1 MNVFLQNVTSL
12 VTFLCYTANKSGEG
26 VRLRVQERVW
36 GNEYRTVLVCVD
48 DFEDR
53 ILSGWICHP
62 CLGEGRKVRGLMEF
76 FKVVEDLLEQIRF
89 PQSFTAKRA
98 FGQAEPVF
106 CREERDSAQGPPTQR
121 ETGNVCSADSVSV
134 PCQLAGV
141 CVVAGGR
148 TGRAVPKCIGAG
160 AADRQR
166 IGANRKGRK
175 LREKGTLFSVLRP
188 QD

>member
-1 MNVFLQNVTSL
+1 M
-12 VTFLCYTANKSGEG
+12 
-26 VRLRVQERVW
+26 RLRVQERVW

-106 CREERDSAQGPPTQR
+106 CREERDSAQGPHAK
-121 ETGNVCSADSVSV
+121 GNWERLQCGFCFGTM
-134 PCQLAGV
+134 PAGRGL
-141 CVVAGGR
+141 CRGWR
-148 TGRAVPKCIGAG
+148 
-160 AADRQR
+160 ADRKSR
-166 IGANRKGRK
+166 S
-175 LREKGTLFSVLRP
+175 EVHWS
-188 QD
+188 

>member
-1 MNVFLQNVTSL
+1 M
-12 VTFLCYTANKSGEG
+12 
-26 VRLRVQERVW
+26 RLKVQDRVW

-98 FGQAEPVF
+98 FSQTETACFP
-106 CREERDSAQGPPTQR
+106 ERGDPAQGPPRKGKLGTFAVRILFRYHASWQ
-121 ETGNVCSADSVSV
+121 GSVSWLESGREE
-134 PCQLAGV
+134 PFRSALELALLMDS
-141 CVVAGGR
+141 ALEQ
-148 TGRAVPKCIGAG
+148 TEKE
-160 AADRQR
+160 QE
-166 IGANRKGRK
+166 
-175 LREKGTLFSVLRP
+175 REKRVPFSQSCGRRTE
-188 QD
+188 